1 MAQIL
6 VSNSWLLLLYY
17 RMMGA
22 VAVTNMSRNM
32 YVTGSFQAA
41 SATAKKR
48 DESIICVV
56 AWGWPSASRPLARK
70 NMYNVCGARWGS

>member
-1 MAQIL
+1 
-6 VSNSWLLLLYY
+6 
-17 RMMGA
+17 
-22 VAVTNMSRNM
+22 MSRNM

-56 AWGWPSASRPLARK
+56 AWGRPLRLPSLGKEEYVQCVWRTLGFMTSGTSA
-70 NMYNVCGARWGS
+70 